1 MLSGIACARFEP
13 MGTEAQTELK
23 PFRTRENMVLE
34 TELARFELE
43 IWSLMRISNEAQNML
58 SGIACARF
66 ELMRTEAQ
74 TELKPLRTRENMVL
88 ESERARFELEVWCLK
103 RISNEAQ
110 TVSHNGEYA
119 FGDRMC
125 AI

>member
-1 MLSGIACARFEP
+1 
-13 MGTEAQTELK
+13 
-23 PFRTRENMVLE
+23 MV
-34 TELARFELE
+34 
-43 IWSLMRISNEAQNML
+43 

-66 ELMRTEAQ
+66 ELMGTEAQ
-74 TELKPLRTRENMVL
+74 TKLKPFRTTENMVS
-88 ESERARFELEVWCLK
+88 ERERARFELGGRSLM

-110 TVSHNGEYA
+110 IVSHQGEYG